1 MTKTSRYKG
10 LVLGSFLAPEIG
22 MIFGELG
29 PPLYGL
35 ALTTALRKTG
45 TKLTRVFLFSVTC
58 SMHWNYI
65 RIYLFLEE
73 TGWIGSFQLMTC
85 NLIVCIL
92 SDKSTH
98 VYIYIIYHM
107 YASSFEIRLP
117 SVSFQ
122 KFGPRSKMF
131 LQKKFLVFSK
141 NKCWHEKTADT
152 NEEFQWLTSIGAHLF
167 SLEQR
172 GKCDPVQPSNGWGV
186 GSRI

>member
-1 MTKTSRYKG
+1 MQSCRLRFASETWPRPGLAEPQSASIAGFGNTGPLSSTKQKRKIVMTKTSRYKG

-58 SMHWNYI
+58 SMRWNYI

-85 NLIVCIL
+85 NLIVRIL

-98 VYIYIIYHM
+98 VYI
-107 YASSFEIRLP
+107 
-117 SVSFQ
+117 
-122 KFGPRSKMF
+122 
-131 LQKKFLVFSK
+131 
-141 NKCWHEKTADT
+141 
-152 NEEFQWLTSIGAHLF
+152 
-167 SLEQR
+167 
-172 GKCDPVQPSNGWGV
+172 
-186 GSRI
+186 